1 MFERLNTPQELFHF
15 KLGAAL
21 TMEQNVLEMLGK
33 LEEEAQR
40 QPLKEQFH
48 HHADE
53 TRQQIQNIEK
63 AFQALGEEPDDSPC
77 PAIQGLD
84 KESKANI
91 RKADDSVVDAVILS
105 GAAETEHHEIAVY
118 EGLITHAQA
127 MGAGRGGAPA
137 AGEPR
142 AGAAHARGGQAAHRA
157 DRPRVSRRRGVDP
170 LTAWRCDGRGLVC
183 RMPPPTRP
191 VVHQSS
197 RTSRRGRRS
206 TPPEPHAE
214 VDPSMG
220 ALGRARRSTQ
230 SVGLTEAMNLLR
242 TA

>member
-1 MFERLNTPQELFHF
+1 MFERLNTPQELFSF

-40 QPLKEQFH
+40 QPLKEQFR

-53 TRQQIQNIEK
+53 TRQQIENIEK

-84 KESKANI
+84 KEGKANI

-127 MGAGRGGAPA
+127 MGQDEIVRLLQENLEQEQHTLEEVKQHTEQVAREAI
-137 AGEPR
+137 
-142 AGAAHARGGQAAHRA
+142 GAA
-157 DRPRVSRRRGVDP
+157 
-170 LTAWRCDGRGLVC
+170 T
-183 RMPPPTRP
+183 
-191 VVHQSS
+191 
-197 RTSRRGRRS
+197 
-206 TPPEPHAE
+206 
-214 VDPSMG
+214 
-220 ALGRARRSTQ
+220 
-230 SVGLTEAMNLLR
+230 
-242 TA
+242 

>member
-1 MFERLNTPQELFHF
+1 MFERLNTPQELFSF

-21 TMEQNVLEMLGK
+21 TMEQNVLEMLGN

-40 QPLKEQFH
+40 QPLKEQFR

-53 TRQQIQNIEK
+53 TRQQIQN

-84 KESKANI
+84 KEGKANI

-127 MGAGRGGAPA
+127 MGQEEIVRLLQENLEQEQHTLDEVKQHTEQVAREAV
-137 AGEPR
+137 
-142 AGAAHARGGQAAHRA
+142 GAA
-157 DRPRVSRRRGVDP
+157 
-170 LTAWRCDGRGLVC
+170 T
-183 RMPPPTRP
+183 
-191 VVHQSS
+191 
-197 RTSRRGRRS
+197 
-206 TPPEPHAE
+206 
-214 VDPSMG
+214 
-220 ALGRARRSTQ
+220 
-230 SVGLTEAMNLLR
+230 
-242 TA
+242 